1 MLSLAP
7 SLKEESWKVSHIST
21 SPGPSSSGAEPQLPD
36 LLRWSVSLE
45 QRAWTAF
52 RVDSNVWGPPNM
64 AR

>member
-21 SPGPSSSGAEPQLPD
+21 SPGSSSGAELQLPN
-36 LLRWSVSLE
+36 LLGRSVSLE

-64 AR
+64 AL